1 MAPQKTKQIVFMA
14 TCAALYAVAIAITA
28 YVPTPWGVGQ
38 FRPGVVV
45 PAIYAFIGG
54 ASVAGWGA
62 AVGTF
67 LGSFILQAAGTGLG
81 PLGSLV
87 SGSPANFVGFY
98 LLGWFVTKFKS
109 WNAFILGSFVSLLI
123 GNLVAAA
130 GVAFYLTYVLSTWA
144 TMMLDVKIG
153 TIVGLTL
160 SWTVTMI
167 PFVLV
172 VVPLVV
178 TALNKAGLSTVEVS
192 YLRSGTSK
200 DLIYPSAIVA
210 VILGVIYGLIV
221 GTDLGNLLFAAVVR
235 PANIFWVKTLFAMTT
250 GVMVAFGIVGAILVS
265 RSSQKSAAL
274 KLAGVSEKTS
284 K

>member
-1 MAPQKTKQIVFMA
+1 MPARKTKQIAFIA
-14 TCAALYAVAIAITA
+14 TCAALYAVAIGITA
-28 YVPTPWGVGQ
+28 SVPTPWGVGQ

-98 LLGWFVTKFKS
+98 LLGWFVTKFRS
-109 WNAFILGSFVSLLI
+109 WKAFVLGSFVSLLI
-123 GNLVAAA
+123 GNLVAAV
-130 GVAFYLTYVLSTWA
+130 GVVFYLTYVLPTWA

-160 SWTVTMI
+160 FWTVTMI

-178 TALNKAGLSTVEVS
+178 TALNRAGLPAVEVS

-200 DLIYPSAIVA
+200 DLIYSCTVVA
-210 VILGVIYGLIV
+210 VTLGVIYALIV

-235 PANIFWVKTLFAMTT
+235 PANIFWVKALFAMTA
-250 GVMVAFGIVGAILVS
+250 GVMVAIGIVGAIFVS
-265 RSSQKSAAL
+265 RSSQKSSAL
-274 KLAGVSEKTS
+274 G
-284 K
+284 